1 LAILLQLPLDRL
13 LRAEGP
19 IEWPHD
25 FFPYQR
31 DGIRALVESTA
42 LLLADDMGLGKTV
55 QVVAALRILFRL
67 RRLEAALLVVPA
79 SLVNQWRREFRRWA
93 PELRIST
100 IKGQSAERSWLWRAP
115 AHAYLVSYETL
126 REDFTENP
134 ASQPR
139 RRVWDVVVL
148 DEAQRIKSRD
158 ADVSRKCKRL
168 QRRRAWALTG
178 TPLENREEDLAS
190 ICEFL
195 TPWVE
200 GEPLPILSAGPE
212 LQIRHASLQLR
223 RKKEDVLSQL
233 PPKSVVDVALP
244 LTGAQR
250 ASYDRAEREGI
261 MHLRALGRTIRVTH
275 VLELIQRLK
284 QIANFCPETGESAKL
299 NDLVGRLEVLSDEGH
314 RALVFSQYT
323 DEVHGARAIA
333 TRLQDF
339 NPLVYTGDLRSAE
352 RDRVIED
359 FRSNPDHRVLVL
371 SLRAGGVGLNLQE
384 ASYVFHFDRWWNP
397 AVERQAEDR
406 SHRLG
411 QLSPVTVYRYICEG
425 TIEERID
432 AVLRQKQALFDRLVD
447 DVTIDLRR
455 NLTQDELFGLFGLE
469 PPAASGRRPPPLKD
483 MTDMSGKEF
492 ERYLADLLRR
502 LGWKV
507 NLTPASRD
515 GGVDLVATKVD
526 VTGVE
531 ERLLIQCKNH
541 TAPVGV
547 DVVRELQG
555 VLEGTAKGVVA
566 CPSGFTAD
574 ATAFARARGI
584 QLWDGDHLDR
594 LARLGTR
601 SSGPSE
607 DRS

>member
-1 LAILLQLPLDRL
+1 
-13 LRAEGP
+13 
-19 IEWPHD
+19 
-25 FFPYQR
+25 
-31 DGIRALVESTA
+31 
-42 LLLADDMGLGKTV
+42 
-55 QVVAALRILFRL
+55 
-67 RRLEAALLVVPA
+67 
-79 SLVNQWRREFRRWA
+79 
-93 PELRIST
+93 
-100 IKGQSAERSWLWRAP
+100 
-115 AHAYLVSYETL
+115 
-126 REDFTENP
+126 
-134 ASQPR
+134 
-139 RRVWDVVVL
+139 
-148 DEAQRIKSRD
+148 
-158 ADVSRKCKRL
+158 
-168 QRRRAWALTG
+168 
-178 TPLENREEDLAS
+178 
-190 ICEFL
+190 
-195 TPWVE
+195 
-200 GEPLPILSAGPE
+200 
-212 LQIRHASLQLR
+212 
-223 RKKEDVLSQL
+223 
-233 PPKSVVDVALP
+233 
-244 LTGAQR
+244 
-250 ASYDRAEREGI
+250 
-261 MHLRALGRTIRVTH
+261 
-275 VLELIQRLK
+275 
-284 QIANFCPETGESAKL
+284 
-299 NDLVGRLEVLSDEGH
+299 
-314 RALVFSQYT
+314 
-323 DEVHGARAIA
+323 VHGARAIA

-469 PPAASGRRPPPLKD
+469 PPAASGRRRPPLKD
-483 MTDMSGKEF
+483 MTDMSGEEF

-601 SSGPSE
+601 SSDPSE